1 MKKETI
7 EIILKIE
14 RQERWLDRFVR
25 LYALAAGVA
34 IGIILGAYIKYS

>member
-1 MKKETI
+1 MRKETI

-14 RQERWLDRFVR
+14 KQERWLDRFIR
-25 LYALAAGVA
+25 LYALAVGIA

>member
-1 MKKETI
+1 MKKETL
-7 EIILKIE
+7 EIIQRIE

-25 LYALAAGVA
+25 LYALAVGVA